1 MRFGNALGNL
11 ALLVLLVAVG
21 ATSLIIGCGKGNSR
35 GRINGAGASFPYPVY
50 AQWAHRYH
58 KLKGVRVNYQS
69 IGSGGG
75 IAQIKAKT
83 VDYGAS
89 DAPLLAK
96 DLDAAGLIQFPMVMG
111 GVVPVINVPG
121 VGAGKLKLSAALLA
135 DLFLGRIKKWN
146 DGAIAALNPGLKL
159 PAKSIQVVHR
169 ADGSGTTWI
178 FTNYLS
184 KVSATW
190 KNKVGTGKAVAWPTG
205 VGGKGNEGVAGYVK
219 RLSGAIG
226 YVEYAYALGNK
237 IPHVLLQNRAGK
249 FVAPTIETF
258 GAAALHADWAHAPG
272 FYMVLTNQPGDRS
285 WPITGATFILMHK
298 NQRDA
303 NKAKAMLT
311 FFDWCYRYGSDTAK
325 GLHYVPLPKP
335 VVKLVQDSWRTTLR
349 AAGRP
354 VWK

>member
-1 MRFGNALGNL
+1 MLFGKALGTVT
-11 ALLVLLVAVG
+11 LLMVVGTTLLFTA
-21 ATSLIIGCGKGNSR
+21 CGKGGSR

-75 IAQIKAKT
+75 IAQIKART
-83 VDYGAS
+83 VDFGAS
-89 DAPLLAK
+89 DAPLGAK
-96 DLDAAGLIQFPMVMG
+96 DLDAAGLLQFPMVIG

-121 VGAGKLKLSAALLA
+121 VGAGQVKLSATALA
-135 DLFLGRIKKWN
+135 NIFRGKIKKWN
-146 DGAIAALNPGLKL
+146 DAVITGLNPGLNL
-159 PAKSIQVVHR
+159 PAKPIHVVHR

-190 KNKVGTGKAVAWPTG
+190 KKEVGTGKAVAWPTG
-205 VGGKGNEGVAGYVK
+205 VGGKGNEGVAAYVK

-258 GAAALHADWAHAPG
+258 GAAAVHADWAHAPG
-272 FYMVLTNQPGDRS
+272 FYMVLTNQPGDRT
-285 WPITGATFILMHK
+285 WPITGATFILLHK
-298 NQRDA
+298 KQADA
-303 NKAKAMLT
+303 TKARAMLD
-311 FFDWCYRYGSDTAK
+311 FFDWCYRYGADTAK

-335 VVKLVQDSWRTTLR
+335 VVKLVQDRWRSSLR
-349 AAGRP
+349 AAGQP